1 MELARAPIRNMEPAI
16 IDRLRLAFPAKT
28 FTIERVPQTMTIKEF
43 ERISRLSPFIGL
55 AWTGMRPDTASGRIL
70 KGKMLWRLIIVYMAS
85 STLEARF
92 KGDTRGLGLDAMI
105 DVSVALLQGAEI
117 PGVGFASVTLANSII
132 ADGWSD
138 DNIVIAQVDFDVTF
152 SSPIGN
158 LELKT
163 LEDFLAFGITW
174 AVSDDPDSHTAA
186 ETIPVPTTEE

>member
-1 MELARAPIRNMEPAI
+1 MELERAPIRNMEPAI

-43 ERISRLSPFIGL
+43 ERISRLSPFIGI
-55 AWTGMRPDTASGRIL
+55 AWTGMRPDAASGRIL
-70 KGKMLWRLIIVYMAS
+70 KGKMLWRLVIVYKAS

-117 PGVGFASVTLANSII
+117 PGIGFASVTLANSII

-163 LEDFLAFGITW
+163 LEDFLALGITW
-174 AVSDDPDSHTAA
+174 AIPDDAA
-186 ETIPVPTTEE
+186 AATDELTIPAEE

>member
-117 PGVGFASVTLANSII
+117 PSVGFASVTLANSII

-163 LEDFLAFGITW
+163 LEDFLALGITW
-174 AVSDDPDSHTAA
+174 AIPDDAA
-186 ETIPVPTTEE
+186 AAIDELTIPAEE